1 MEVILRQ
8 DVPDLGK
15 AGEVVAVR
23 DGYGRNYLIPRGLA
37 YAATAG
43 NKARVVSEA
52 RRRGEIVAGHKSD
65 AEALAQHL
73 VAQDLTFTVRAGE
86 GDKMFGSITSADIAA
101 RLAELGHPLD
111 KRLIELPEPIKM
123 IGVYRVPV
131 RLHHDVRPE
140 LRVWVVKAT

>member
-8 DVPDLGK
+8 DIPDLGK
-15 AGEVVAVR
+15 AGNVVAVR

-43 NKARVVSEA
+43 NKAKVVNEA
-52 RRRGEIVAGHKSD
+52 KRRGQIAAGEKSD
-65 AEALAQHL
+65 AEALAQRL
-73 VAQDLTFTVRAGE
+73 LAQDLTFTVRAGE
-86 GDKMFGSITSADIAA
+86 GDKLFGSITSADIAA
-101 RLAELGHPLD
+101 RLAELGQPVD
-111 KRLIELPEPIKM
+111 KRLIELAEPIKM
-123 IGVYRVPV
+123 IGVYKVPV